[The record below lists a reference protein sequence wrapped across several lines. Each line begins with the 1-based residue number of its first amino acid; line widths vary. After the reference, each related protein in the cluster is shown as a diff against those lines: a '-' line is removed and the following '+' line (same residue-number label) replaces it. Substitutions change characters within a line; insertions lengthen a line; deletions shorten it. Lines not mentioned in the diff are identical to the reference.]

1 MNDRML
7 LDHDGQAKK
16 IELVLQLLL
25 LPLIS
30 IKQSLKKK
38 SVTKIQS
45 GIEHTRFL
53 GIN

>member
-1 MNDRML
+1 ML

-16 IELVLQLLL
+16 TELVL

-38 SVTKIQS
+38 KSVTKIQS
-45 GIEHTRFL
+45 GLEHTRFL